1 MRAKILDYAMKYA
14 GFYVILCGE
23 IAESCELCGEIAESC
38 ELCGKIMKYAE
49 KLKMRNVRKVAK
61 YGENC
66 KICDLYERFQN
77 MRGFM

>member
-1 MRAKILDYAMKYA
+1 MRAKILDFAMKYA

-38 ELCGKIMKYAE
+38 ELCGQIMKYAG
-49 KLKMRNVRKVAK
+49 KFKMRNVRKVAK
-61 YGENC
+61 YAESC
-66 KICDLYERFQN
+66 KICDLCERLQN